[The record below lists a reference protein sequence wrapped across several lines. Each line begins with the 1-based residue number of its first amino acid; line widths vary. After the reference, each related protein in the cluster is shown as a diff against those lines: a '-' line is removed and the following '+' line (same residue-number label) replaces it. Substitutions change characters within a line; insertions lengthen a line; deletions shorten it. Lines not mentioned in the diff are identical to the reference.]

1 MLLPEYLKNE
11 AGRGFELGA
20 ADCVTLAADWVRLRR
35 GVDPIA
41 DCRGYAGDANACLID
56 KGGRGGLIRAAG
68 QALRCLGLPMTRD
81 PQPGDVAVV
90 KLGANL
96 AICAIRTP
104 RGWVMRLDDGLASVP
119 AERVRLLAAW
129 RV

>member
-1 MLLPEYLKNE
+1 LEIAAYLGAE
-11 AGRGFELGA
+11 AGRRFELGS

-41 DCRGYAGDANACLID
+41 DCRGYAGDASACL
-56 KGGRGGLIRAAG
+56 REHGGLMRAAG
-68 QALRCLGLPMTRD
+68 RALRRLGLPMTRD

-90 KLGANL
+90 ALRGNVAT
-96 AICAIRTP
+96 CAIRTP
-104 RGWVMRLDDGLASVP
+104 RGWIMRLDDGLASVP

>member
-1 MLLPEYLKNE
+1 MLAGYLRAE
-11 AGRGFELGA
+11 AGRRFALGD
-20 ADCVTLAADWVRLRR
+20 ADCVTFAADYVLARR
-35 GVDPIA
+35 GLDPIA
-41 DCRGYAGDANACLID
+41 DCRGYAGDANACLREH
-56 KGGRGGLIRAAG
+56 GGRGGLLRAAG
-68 QALRCLGLPMTRD
+68 RALRRLGLPMTRE

-90 KLGANL
+90 ALDGNL
-96 AICAIRTP
+96 AICAIRTA

>member
-1 MLLPEYLKNE
+1 MILASYLRVE
-11 AGRGFELGA
+11 AGRRFELGV
-20 ADCVTLAADWVRLRR
+20 ADCVTLAADWLLLCR
-35 GVDPIA
+35 GFDPIA
-41 DCRGYAGDANACLID
+41 DCRGYAGDANACLRD
-56 KGGRGGLIRAAG
+56 KGGLLRAAG
-68 QALRCLGLPMTRD
+68 RALRRLGLPMTRE

-90 KLGANL
+90 ALDGNL
-96 AICAIRTP
+96 AICAIRTA